1 MKLINTFLATVVS
14 ANQNDPTAI
23 LDQLRDGC
31 VEIIKSDAFG
41 ADAEWV
47 TKWEAKD
54 WVEPDIHKLEFW
66 TNTLW
71 SIVYVT

>member
-1 MKLINTFLATVVS
+1 MKLIKICLAALVS
-14 ANQNDPTAI
+14 ANQNDPTSI

-31 VEIIKSDAFG
+31 VAIINSKGFG

-54 WVEPDIHKLEFW
+54 
-66 TNTLW
+66 
-71 SIVYVT
+71 

>member
-1 MKLINTFLATVVS
+1 MKLFNTLLAALGS

-31 VEIIKSDAFG
+31 IEIIKSDAFG

-47 TKWEAKD
+47 TNWEAKD
-54 WVEPDIHKLEFW
+54 
-66 TNTLW
+66 
-71 SIVYVT
+71 

>member
-1 MKLINTFLATVVS
+1 MKLVNTLLAALVS

-31 VEIIKSDAFG
+31 IEIIKSDAFG
-41 ADAEWV
+41 ADAKWV

-54 WVEPDIHKLEFW
+54 WVEPDTTKPGFLTIIYG
-66 TNTLW
+66 
-71 SIVYVT
+71 S

>member
-1 MKLINTFLATVVS
+1 MKLINTFLVALVS
-14 ANQNDPTAI
+14 ANENDPTAI

-54 WVEPDIHKLEFW
+54 
-66 TNTLW
+66 
-71 SIVYVT
+71 

>member
-1 MKLINTFLATVVS
+1 MKLINTLLAALGS

-31 VEIIKSDAFG
+31 VAIINSNGFG

-54 WVEPDIHKLEFW
+54 
-66 TNTLW
+66 
-71 SIVYVT
+71 